1 MQDIIEKAVGYLTS
15 KYKAKTILLYGSFAS
30 RAANNQSDIDLIVL
44 ADTDADGHDS
54 SQIDNHILDAWI
66 YPIHRWD
73 DSSTFTHIYP
83 FTILM
88 DELGVAEKLEA
99 SILEQRIKA
108 TKILSD
114 AEYQQL
120 ASWIKKMLNRA
131 TQNTVEANYRY
142 NWLLHEVPE
151 IYANLSGI
159 YYDGPVKTLRRI
171 KEQDPDL
178 YQQYE
183 TLLAAGKSITL
194 LDELYG
200 WLINKW
206 QNNSPLR

>member
-1 MQDIIEKAVGYLTS
+1 MQDIIEKAVGYLTF

-30 RAANNQSDIDLIVL
+30 QAANNQSDIDLIVL
-44 ADTDADGHDS
+44 ADTDAEGHDS
-54 SQIDNHILDAWI
+54 SQIDSHILDAWI
-66 YPIHRWD
+66 YPINRWED
-73 DSSTFTHIYP
+73 PSTFTHVYP
-83 FTILM
+83 FRILM

-108 TKILSD
+108 TKILSA

-120 ASWIKKMLNRA
+120 VSWIKKMLNRA

-151 IYANLSGI
+151 LYANLSGI

-183 TLLAAGKSITL
+183 TLLATGKNVTL
-194 LDELYG
+194 LDDLYG
-200 WLINKW
+200 LIIDR
-206 QNNSPLR
+206 SDLGLSR

>member
-1 MQDIIEKAVGYLTS
+1 MQDIIEKAVDHLTS

-30 RAANNQSDIDLIVL
+30 QTANNQSDIDLIVL
-44 ADTDADGHDS
+44 ADTDAEGHDS

-66 YPIHRWD
+66 YPINRWE
-73 DSSTFTHIYP
+73 DSSTFIHIYP

-88 DELGVAEKLEA
+88 DELGVAETLEA

-108 TKILSD
+108 TKIFSA
-114 AEYQQL
+114 AEYRQL

-131 TQNTVEANYRY
+131 TQNTLEANYRY
-142 NWLLHEVPE
+142 NWLLHDFPE
-151 IYANLSGI
+151 LYANLSGI

-183 TLLAAGKSITL
+183 TLLATGKNLTL
-194 LDELYG
+194 LGELYG
-200 WLINKW
+200 WLINNGK
-206 QNNSPLR
+206 SVT

>member
-1 MQDIIEKAVGYLTS
+1 MQDIIEKAVDHLTS

-30 RAANNQSDIDLIVL
+30 QAANNQSDIDLIVL
-44 ADTDADGHDS
+44 ADTDTEGHDS

-66 YPIHRWD
+66 YPTNRWE

-99 SILEQRIKA
+99 SILEQRITA
-108 TKILSD
+108 TKILSA

-131 TQNTVEANYRY
+131 TQYTVEANYRY
-142 NWLLHEVPE
+142 NWLLHDFPE
-151 IYANLSGI
+151 LYANLSGI
-159 YYDGPVKTLRRI
+159 YYDGPVKTFRRI
-171 KEQDPDL
+171 KEQDPGL
-178 YQQYE
+178 YQKYE
-183 TLLAAGKSITL
+183 TILAAGRNIPMLS
-194 LDELYG
+194 ELYG
-200 WLINKW
+200 LVMSRVNLV
-206 QNNSPLR
+206 QTR

>member
-1 MQDIIEKAVGYLTS
+1 MQDIIEKAVDYLTS
-15 KYKAKTILLYGSFAS
+15 KCKAKTILLYGSFANQ
-30 RAANNQSDIDLIVL
+30 AANNQSDIDLIVL
-44 ADTDADGHDS
+44 ADTDAECHDS

-66 YPIHRWD
+66 YPIHRWED
-73 DSSTFTHIYP
+73 PSTFTHIYP
-83 FTILM
+83 FRILR

-108 TKILSD
+108 TKILSA

-120 ASWIKKMLNRA
+120 VSWIKKMLNRA

-142 NWLLHEVPE
+142 NWLLHDFPE
-151 IYANLSGI
+151 LYANLSGI

-183 TLLAAGKSITL
+183 TLLATGKDVTL
-194 LDELYG
+194 LGELYG

-206 QNNSPLR
+206 RNHSSLR

>member
-1 MQDIIEKAVGYLTS
+1 MQDIIEKAVGCLIS

-30 RAANNQSDIDLIVL
+30 QAANNQSDIDLIVL
-44 ADTDADGHDS
+44 ADTDFEGHDS

-66 YPIHRWD
+66 YPIQRWENP
-73 DSSTFTHIYP
+73 STFTHIYP
-83 FTILM
+83 FRILR

-108 TKILSD
+108 TKILSA

-120 ASWIKKMLNRA
+120 VSWIKKMLNRA

-142 NWLLHEVPE
+142 NWLLHDFPE
-151 IYANLSGI
+151 LYANLSGI
-159 YYDGPVKTLRRI
+159 YYDGPAKTVRRI

-183 TLLAAGKSITL
+183 TLLATGKDINML
-194 LDELYG
+194 GELYFL
-200 WLINKW
+200 LINKA
-206 QNNSPLR
+206 SAV

>member
-1 MQDIIEKAVGYLTS
+1 MQDIIEKSVAYLTS

-30 RAANNQSDIDLIVL
+30 QAANNQSDIDLIVL
-44 ADTDADGHDS
+44 ADTDAEGHDS

-66 YPIHRWD
+66 YPIHRWED
-73 DSSTFTHIYP
+73 PSIFTHIYP
-83 FTILM
+83 FRILR

-108 TKILSD
+108 TKILSA

-142 NWLLHEVPE
+142 NWLLHDFPE
-151 IYANLSGI
+151 LYANLSGI

-183 TLLAAGKSITL
+183 TLLATGKNVTL

-200 WLINKW
+200 LVINRV
-206 QNNSPLR
+206 NHAGAR